1 MHQTPIVAEQTDH
14 GWHGHLE
21 GEIDSLRTGITDAG
35 YNLIR
40 AIRVIRG
47 SPLILSADSCQFVVG
62 VTSYMLALPAKR
74 AVAGLLLL
82 LPQC

>member
-1 MHQTPIVAEQTDH
+1 MHQTPIVAEQTDHEYH

-40 AIRVIRG
+40 VIRG
-47 SPLILSADSCQFVVG
+47 SPLILYADSCQFVVG

-74 AVAGLLLL
+74 AVADLPPL
-82 LPQC
+82 LPRC